1 MAGNADCSSLSKLDG
16 ASNWRTWKMKVKN
29 LLLHKKLWGYV
40 MGEMQLADGAN
51 EAATATFKWTEKISG
66 EENSIVL

>member
-1 MAGNADCSSLSKLDG
+1 MAGNADRSSLSKLDG

-40 MGEMQLADGAN
+40 TGEIQLADGAI
-51 EAATATFKWTEKISG
+51 TFIRTE
-66 EENSIVL
+66 